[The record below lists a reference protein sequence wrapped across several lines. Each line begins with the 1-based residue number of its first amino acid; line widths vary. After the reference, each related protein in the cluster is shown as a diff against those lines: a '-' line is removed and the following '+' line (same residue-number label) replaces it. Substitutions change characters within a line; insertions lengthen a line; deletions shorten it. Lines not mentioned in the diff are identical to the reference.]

1 MNTPL
6 RTIKLSGVLARKFGH
21 VWRLAVASP
30 AEAVRA
36 LCVICPGFERF
47 LMESKD
53 LGYEFAVMVGR
64 RNLAVEELRTPVGD
78 DEIRFVPIMKGSKKG
93 GVVQIIAGAVLIV
106 VGMFIQW
113 WFGGAPNPV
122 SNYLYGAGISLM
134 VGGIIQM
141 LSPQPKMRKEEERDN
156 KSSYLFQGA
165 VNVQAQGNPVPVLY
179 GELWVGSN
187 VISAGIDVADGYVPR
202 EDYLLGAGRGRGY
215 TLIGNVSDQTSPGN
229 TQIA

>member
-6 RTIKLSGVLARKFGH
+6 RTIKLSGVLSRKFGH
-21 VWRLAVASP
+21 VFRLAVSSP

-36 LCVICPGFERF
+36 LCVIVPGFERF

-64 RNLAVEELRTPVGD
+64 RNLAAEELRTPVGN
-78 DEIRFVPIMKGSKKG
+78 DEIRFVPILKGSKKG
-93 GVVQIIAGAVLIV
+93 GIVQIIAGAVLI
-106 VGMFIQW
+106 I
-113 WFGGAPNPV
+113 
-122 SNYLYGAGISLM
+122 AGIFVTGLSYGWAAPVGNYM
-134 VGGIIQM
+134 IGMGISMIVGGVIQM
-141 LSPQPKMRKEEERDN
+141 LSPQPKMNKQEERDN
-156 KSSYLFQGA
+156 KTSYLFQGA
-165 VNVQAQGNPVPVLY
+165 VNVQAQGNPVPILY

-187 VISAGIDVADGYVPR
+187 VISAGMDVSDGYVPR

-215 TLIGNVSDQTSPGN
+215 TLIGNVGDQTSPGN